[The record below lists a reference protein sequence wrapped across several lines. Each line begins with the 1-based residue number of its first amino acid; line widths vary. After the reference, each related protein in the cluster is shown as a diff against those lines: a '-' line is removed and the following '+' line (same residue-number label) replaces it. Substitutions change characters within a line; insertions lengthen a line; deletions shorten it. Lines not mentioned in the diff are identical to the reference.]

1 MDEGKNPNPHIYTV
15 EEVDELKEDI
25 SEFLDQLKNED
36 GVDHLISR
44 MTTLKS
50 NLDQPNTAGKMRD
63 VSIEYNDTQWEYYQ
77 FLKKRSSVQKHEES
91 MKRRR
96 QFAEK
101 CIMASLTSNREDDL
115 ISGMSGSQ
123 MPWNCGN

>member
-50 NLDQPNTAGKMRD
+50 NLDQPNTAAKMRD